1 MKIANVTIQGVPMC
15 FFVVEESVDFVEQI
29 DEYDLDDP
37 EWIAFAQAIL
47 GDEYTYIMGQ
57 IRNQLLAH
65 RVRNGG

>member
-1 MKIANVTIQGVPMC
+1 MC

-37 EWIAFAQAIL
+37 EWVAFAQAVL
-47 GDEYTYIMGQ
+47 GDEYTYITGQ

-65 RVRNGG
+65 RARNGG